1 MFWSK
6 FIRYVVLA
14 VQIAFDAGIA
24 AIITMFSNTRL
35 ADRQLLRIQLRPL
48 RPPAVAVALIV
59 RSDS

>member
-48 RPPAVAVALIV
+48 RPHRGGSHPD
-59 RSDS
+59 RQK